1 MDLNETILY
10 YLKRAEEPLSSRDY
24 QMAMWLKEL
33 KTYREIAKDNKL
45 LYDYMYSRDE

>member
-10 YLKRAEEPLSSRDY
+10 YLKRAEESLSSRDY
-24 QMAMWLKEL
+24 KMAMWLEEL

-45 LYDYMYSRDE
+45 LYDYMYSRDK